1 MLFEHSQELED
12 QSILVIGASGLDIV
26 GRLQQPTE
34 AGSSTPATI
43 RSSYGGTA
51 RNFAENVARL
61 GLDVTLL
68 SVIGTDPIGRQM
80 IKYTAKSGVNTEHII
95 RDKKVTTGS
104 YIGIIDEKGTLKFA
118 LDDMKALSM
127 LTPDYLQSKAELF
140 EQAAMLFL
148 DTNMLPEALE
158 TVFTLAE
165 KAKLPVIA
173 DPTSSKLARRLFPYL
188 NKIAMITPNL
198 NEAAI
203 LSGVDVRDSR
213 ETDLLIRAAQQLV
226 FQGID
231 LVIITLA
238 EFGVVYATSETNGH
252 IPAIRTP
259 IVDPTGGGDA
269 LTAAVVFALCNQ
281 IPVDEAIRLGISAAS
296 LTLRHPGAVRP
307 DLNLEL
313 LYSQLL

>member
-1 MLFEHSQELED
+1 MLFEPSQDLED

-26 GRLQQPTE
+26 GRLHQPTE

-43 RSSYGGTA
+43 RPSYGGTA

-80 IKYTAKSGVNTEHII
+80 INYTAKSGVNTEYVI
-95 RDKKVTTGS
+95 RTKKVTTGS
-104 YIGIIDEKGTLKFA
+104 YIAVIGEGGSLQFA
-118 LDDMKALSM
+118 LDDMDALTF

-140 EQAAMLFL
+140 DQAAMLFL
-148 DTNMLPEALE
+148 DTNMSPEALAA
-158 TVFTLAE
+158 VFTLAE
-165 KAKLPVIA
+165 RSSVPVIA
-173 DPTSSKLARRLFPYL
+173 DPTSSKLASRLFPYL
-188 NKIAMITPNL
+188 SKIAMITPNL
-198 NEAAI
+198 SEAAI

-213 ETDLLIRAAQQLV
+213 ETDLVIKAAQQLV
-226 FQGID
+226 YQGID

-252 IPAIRTP
+252 IPAIRTR

-307 DLNLEL
+307 DLTLEL

>member
-1 MLFEHSQELED
+1 MLFDQTLELED

-43 RSSYGGTA
+43 HPSYGGTA

-80 IKYTAKSGVNTEHII
+80 INYTSKSGVNTEHII
-95 RDKKVTTGS
+95 RSKKVMTGS
-104 YIGIIDEKGTLKFA
+104 YIAVIGEDGTLQFA

-127 LTPDYLQSKAELF
+127 LTPDYLQSKANLF
-140 EQAAMLFL
+140 KQAAMLFL
-148 DTNMLPEALE
+148 DTNMPPESLE
-158 TVFTLAE
+158 TVFTLAGE
-165 KAKLPVIA
+165 NNLPVIA
-173 DPTSSKLARRLFPYL
+173 DPTSSKLAHRLFPYL
-188 NKIAMITPNL
+188 NKISMITPNL
-198 NEAAI
+198 SEAAI
-203 LSGVDVRDSR
+203 LSGVDVRDSH
-213 ETDLLIRAAQQLV
+213 ETELVIKAAQELV
-226 FQGID
+226 YQGID

-252 IPAIRTP
+252 IPAIRTR

-307 DLNLEL
+307 DLTLEL
-313 LYSQLL
+313 LYSQFL